1 MTQQRPLIERLPQ
14 VRGRLTQGASLAGVT
29 WFRVGGAAEVLFK
42 PADLMDLQGF
52 LERKPEDVPVTVL
65 GVGSNL
71 LVRDGGIPGVV
82 LRLGRAFAEV
92 RVTGR
97 QVIAGAAALDLNVA
111 MAARDGGVGGLEFLS
126 GVPGTIGGA
135 LRMNAGAY
143 GSDMSAI
150 VTSATVLEGNGRLR
164 KMARGELG
172 FAYRHSAVDLDW
184 IFIGAEMEGRTDRQA
199 AIQARITE
207 IQSARA
213 ESQPIRSRT
222 GGSTFTNPPHRK
234 AWELIDAAGCRGLKV
249 GEAMVSEKHCN
260 FLINTGAATAADLE
274 TLGEEVRRR
283 VREQSGVDLHWEI
296 KRIGVPADS
305 PLAVK
310 TESRE

>member
-1 MTQQRPLIERLPQ
+1 MRALMTQQRPLIERLPQ
-14 VRGRLTQGASLAGVT
+14 VRGRLTQGASLANVT

-92 RVTGR
+92 RVNGT

-111 MAARDGGVGGLEFLS
+111 LAARDGGVGGLEFLS
-126 GVPGTIGGA
+126 GVPGTMGGA

-150 VTSATVLEGNGRLR
+150 VTSATVLDGNGGLR
-164 KMARGELG
+164 KLARDEL
-172 FAYRHSAVDLDW
+172 ALTYRHPAVDLDW
-184 IFIGAEMEGRTDRQA
+184 FFIGAEMEGRTDQPA
-199 AIQARITE
+199 AIQAKITE
-207 IQSARA
+207 IQNARA
-213 ESQPIRSRT
+213 ESQ
-222 GGSTFTNPPHRK
+222 
-234 AWELIDAAGCRGLKV
+234 
-249 GEAMVSEKHCN
+249 
-260 FLINTGAATAADLE
+260 
-274 TLGEEVRRR
+274 
-283 VREQSGVDLHWEI
+283 
-296 KRIGVPADS
+296 
-305 PLAVK
+305 
-310 TESRE
+310 